1 MDYNTP
7 VGNPELKDALLWP
20 SGCQELRVRS
30 VYVPPGV
37 HARLTNPNKLSFF
50 EHIAKNV
57 GLRAARGEYVL
68 VTNPDILLNEDA
80 SLWVRIPQSLGW
92 DLLTF
97 LLAALWLHT
106 LPREDR

>member
-37 HARLTNPNKLSFF
+37 HAFILRHRLYRKVCAEF
-50 EHIAKNV
+50 EV
-57 GLRAARGEYVL
+57 
-68 VTNPDILLNEDA
+68 
-80 SLWVRIPQSLGW
+80 
-92 DLLTF
+92 LLT
-97 LLAALWLHT
+97 ASPVAP
-106 LPREDR
+106 LPRMKRH